1 MAFHG
6 LPLQPST
13 PNFHGHPWPSTAF
26 HSKLALEPST
36 AFHRPSTDLP
46 PPSVAFQS
54 TGIFTGSTVHELAGV
69 VAAGNSMGTD
79 VASVAVIT
87 KLLRVFLL
95 EPWIVLLF
103 YLGIGQVRSEEIAP
117 DGF

>member
-1 MAFHG
+1 
-6 LPLQPST
+6 
-13 PNFHGHPWPSTAF
+13 
-26 HSKLALEPST
+26 
-36 AFHRPSTDLP
+36 
-46 PPSVAFQS
+46 
-54 TGIFTGSTVHELAGV
+54 
-69 VAAGNSMGTD
+69 MGTD